1 MHENAYLM
9 FLELNE
15 ASAEDVEIE
24 DALYF
29 VLEHYQRQ
37 GIAIDYD
44 EMNMDSVRIILILY
58 CSVLTVNNS
67 LCGSTGN
74 YSKRRKLRN

>member
-1 MHENAYLM
+1 MDENAYLM
-9 FLELNE
+9 FLELTE

-37 GIAIDYD
+37 GIPIDYD
-44 EMNMDSVRIILILY
+44 EMNLDSVRSTLSLILK
-58 CSVLTVNNS
+58 SWLTI
-67 LCGSTGN
+67 
-74 YSKRRKLRN
+74 K

>member
-1 MHENAYLM
+1 MNTTISMDETAYLM

-15 ASAEDVEIE
+15 TNAEDVEIE

-44 EMNMDSVRIILILY
+44 EMNMDSVCIIMLRCGVYLLKPRSS
-58 CSVLTVNNS
+58 CRNTVS
-67 LCGSTGN
+67 S
-74 YSKRRKLRN
+74 

>member
-1 MHENAYLM
+1 MSKTRLMDENAYLM
-9 FLELNE
+9 FLELTE

-37 GIAIDYD
+37 GIPIDYD
-44 EMNMDSVRIILILY
+44 EMNLDSVRSTLSLILK
-58 CSVLTVNNS
+58 SWLTI
-67 LCGSTGN
+67 
-74 YSKRRKLRN
+74 K